1 VPGILKQPG
10 AVVLIYSR
18 IAQRK
23 AAHAHQIM
31 KREAL
36 RLLQAQGFCQSVQI
50 QYSMVSSSSLVL
62 CFPRVK
68 EYNCTRLLQ
77 DAAMFKVC
85 SVEELSLHSLAH
97 SRAMIIPVG
106 WQHTNTSTIKTGC
119 TSKIE
124 INI

>member
-36 RLLQAQGFCQSVQI
+36 SLEASASARLLPVSADTVQYGV
-50 QYSMVSSSSLVL
+50 QQQ
-62 CFPRVK
+62 PRAV
-68 EYNCTRLLQ
+68 
-77 DAAMFKVC
+77 F
-85 SVEELSLHSLAH
+85 S
-97 SRAMIIPVG
+97 
-106 WQHTNTSTIKTGC
+106 
-119 TSKIE
+119 
-124 INI
+124 